1 MEIRKIAVEIL
12 NSLWLSIDFE
22 SMSNSRKMSIWDE
35 FSSKVRACSNSSETF
50 EKFIEK
56 FCKKFNIKSLEI
68 DAKNI
73 SEVSCFSKEEKDLIL
88 KAYREQLSIIMLEL
102 RIIRDEKKEAY
113 KELKLK
119 KETKQVKKEIKE
131 VSTDENQLDNLSFL
145 KLTEGE

>member
-1 MEIRKIAVEIL
+1 MEIRKKAVEIL

-22 SMSNSRKMSIWDE
+22 NMSNTRKMSIWDE

-50 EKFIEK
+50 EKFVEK
-56 FCKKFNIKSLEI
+56 FCKKFNIKSLEV

-73 SEVSCFSKEEKDLIL
+73 IDIAELSKEKKEAIL
-88 KAYREQLSIIMLEL
+88 KAYREQLSIVMLEL
-102 RIIRDEKKEAY
+102 RIMRDEKKEAY

-131 VSTDENQLDNLSFL
+131 VSTDENQLDNLSFF